1 MPVSERGERATGP
14 VEFRPK
20 PANLRSAAARS
31 ARWRDPAGWSVQG
44 GAVSPSPYAR
54 GQSVWVTL
62 ALGVIGCHNVTSWA
76 GADHT
81 PDGKR
86 APAPEGR

>member
-1 MPVSERGERATGP
+1 M
-14 VEFRPK
+14 
-20 PANLRSAAARS
+20 
-31 ARWRDPAGWSVQG
+31 
-44 GAVSPSPYAR
+44 SPSPYAR